1 MAAFMSTVYFEPI
14 YTAREIEYLNDD
26 KTFQTTWSF
35 EGNLKLWSQNWR
47 RITRKYITRT
57 FLIKIN
63 IRRYSNNLFY
73 VTNKF
78 DLCKL
83 KEFEKKKP
91 HHFNQ
96 FNSSRNQN
104 VHCLN
109 SNVKPHF
116 GLALLKLSQ
125 QNHCFQQSNWFLFRW

>member
-1 MAAFMSTVYFEPI
+1 MAVFTSTVYFEPI

-73 VTNKF
+73 VLTNLIF
-78 DLCKL
+78 VNL
-83 KEFEKKKP
+83 KNSKK
-91 HHFNQ
+91 
-96 FNSSRNQN
+96 RNRTILISLIPLEIKT
-104 VHCLN
+104 CSLN

>member
-83 KEFEKKKP
+83 KEFEKKKR

-104 VHCLN
+104 VQF
-109 SNVKPHF
+109 KQQRET
-116 GLALLKLSQ
+116 ALRLST
-125 QNHCFQQSNWFLFRW
+125 FETFSTKSLFPAV